1 MSSLSKSCIYCSV
14 CWKGGVASHQ
24 RILSINHP
32 AHVPNAPIL
41 VIDDMPHDPTVDDW
55 DQHAMSYQDH
65 YWRRISFTRTALER
79 ICQDVPF
86 TYTQAIRCE
95 PMVIVDS
102 DINPAVACS
111 VWTHNLTAGRTVII
125 TGRYGFNQMKLDDS
139 RFELLKMYR
148 SARLGIIFTVP
159 PIDALDSGDDS
170 VTRATVAET
179 ATRFSKILKETKLI

>member
-1 MSSLSKSCIYCSV
+1 M
-14 CWKGGVASHQ
+14 ASHP

-41 VIDDMPHDPTVDDW
+41 VIDDMPHDPTTDSWIRDSE
-55 DQHAMSYQDH
+55 SYSEH
-65 YWRRISFTRTALER
+65 YWRRITFTRTALER

-95 PMVIVDS
+95 SMVVVDS

-111 VWTHNLTAGRTVII
+111 VWTHNLTAGRTAII
-125 TGRYGFNQMKLDDS
+125 TGRHGFNQMKLDDS
-139 RFELLKMYR
+139 RFELFKMYR

-159 PIDALDSGDDS
+159 AIHDLDSGDDS
-170 VTRATVAET
+170 VTSATVAET